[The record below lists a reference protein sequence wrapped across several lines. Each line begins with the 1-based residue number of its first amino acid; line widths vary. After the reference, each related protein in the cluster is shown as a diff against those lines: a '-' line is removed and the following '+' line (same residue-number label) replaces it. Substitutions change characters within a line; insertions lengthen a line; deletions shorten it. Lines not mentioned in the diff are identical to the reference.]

1 MDTSGF
7 TVEEAAYLMGLSVEK
22 IRKMIDRGE
31 LLTISATGK
40 IHETEMYR
48 FQHPWK
54 RVFALDQRCTA
65 Q

>member
-48 FQHPWK
+48 FQHP
-54 RVFALDQRCTA
+54 
-65 Q
+65 